1 MQKVQNSNFQ
11 KTLNCY
17 RRQTDRLIDNP
28 NHHRKFTMSRLKNF
42 LDLISLSSF
51 IPSLKP
57 PQYGSFAAETPLHLK
72 PMKLT
77 GMIEE
82 IMTTGMKTR
91 TIILNFGFVHP
102 PNKVGEN
109 LRLNADAKVLRIERV
124 RLIKG
129 QPISYS
135 ISYIPSDLG
144 EKISVK
150 DLTVQPLLNILEDK
164 CKMKIVRGSQVIEAT
179 LADSRV
185 ASFLEV
191 VIGAPLL
198 KMERVVFDSRSRPIE
213 YISILYR
220 SDRYHYNVDF
230 IRKRSDVEAPWDDI
244 KP

>member
-1 MQKVQNSNFQ
+1 
-11 KTLNCY
+11 
-17 RRQTDRLIDNP
+17 
-28 NHHRKFTMSRLKNF
+28 
-42 LDLISLSSF
+42 
-51 IPSLKP
+51 
-57 PQYGSFAAETPLHLK
+57 
-72 PMKLT
+72 MKLT
-77 GMIEE
+77 GMIED
-82 IMTTGMKTR
+82 IIDTGLKTR

-109 LRLNADAKVLRIERV
+109 LKLNAEAKVLRIERV

-144 EKISVK
+144 EKISIK
-150 DLTVQPLLNILEDK
+150 DLTVQPLLNVLEDK
-164 CKMKIVRGSQVIEAT
+164 CGMKIVRGSQVIEAT

-191 VIGAPLL
+191 MIGAPLL

-213 YISILYR
+213 CISILYR

-230 IRKRSDVEAPWDDI
+230 IRRRSEAEARWDEI

>member
-1 MQKVQNSNFQ
+1 
-11 KTLNCY
+11 
-17 RRQTDRLIDNP
+17 
-28 NHHRKFTMSRLKNF
+28 MSRLKNL
-42 LDLISLSSF
+42 LDLISVSSF

-57 PQYGSFAAETPLHLK
+57 LQYGSFAAESPIHLK

-77 GMIEE
+77 GMIQD
-82 IMTTGMKTR
+82 IIATGMKTR
-91 TIILNFGFVHP
+91 TRILNFDFVHP

-109 LRLNADAKVLRIERV
+109 LKLNEDAKVLRIERI

-129 QPISYS
+129 QPISYA

-144 EKISVK
+144 EKISIK
-150 DLTVQPLLNILEDK
+150 DLTVQPLLNVLEDK
-164 CKMKIVRGSQVIEAT
+164 CKMKIVRGSQIIEAT

-191 VIGAPLL
+191 MTGAPLL
-198 KMERVVFDSRSRPIE
+198 KMERVVFDTRNRPIE

-230 IRKRSDVEAPWDDI
+230 IRRRSEGEARWDDI

>member
-1 MQKVQNSNFQ
+1 
-11 KTLNCY
+11 
-17 RRQTDRLIDNP
+17 
-28 NHHRKFTMSRLKNF
+28 MSRLKNF
-42 LDLISLSSF
+42 LDFISLSSF

-57 PQYGSFAAETPLHLK
+57 SQYGSIAAETPLHLK
-72 PMKLT
+72 AMKLT

-82 IMTTGMKTR
+82 IMATGMKTR

-144 EKISVK
+144 EKISIK

-191 VIGAPLL
+191 MIGAPLL

-230 IRKRSDVEAPWDDI
+230 IRRRSEAEARWDDI